1 MNADNQSWRNLTTAL
16 ADHGAEG
23 AAILTAEPSPL
34 IRALLSM
41 IAALLLTGLAWSFIG
56 RADVIVTAAGA
67 LQPEEEVRR
76 VYVPVDGE
84 LVNLYVS
91 EGTPV
96 AKGDV
101 LARIDAR
108 GAVEA
113 EANALKADLDL
124 ANAERNRRLFP
135 VRKQIMESELENLKS
150 KLEAE
155 EKVYERSRLGDMAK
169 LNEDLKN
176 QLDKT
181 RARLDKARISLEAAE
196 KELDRYRRLFQMPGG
211 GGISGKQVE
220 EAQGKRDSA
229 RAEYQLTE
237 AELTELALKLNKQ
250 VQEQTDKL
258 NTGSQKL
265 MELRVQYQTKA
276 EDIKNEEHKVDMEL
290 RKAKLAAE
298 SATRVNFK
306 DFDEENFLRIL
317 APLTGVVTEV
327 QFTQAGDKVQANKPL
342 LSVAP
347 EGTRAILQ
355 LEIEERDRAF
365 LKEGQEVQIKFTA
378 FPYQNHGFIK
388 GILEYVA
395 PATVANA
402 SVQEKKSVYKGRVG
416 LEKDFFLVDGVKH
429 TLRYGMTATAEIV
442 VRKRRLIDMALD
454 PMRKI
459 GIQ

>member
-1 MNADNQSWRNLTTAL
+1 MNAENQSWRSLTTAL
-16 ADHGAEG
+16 EDHGSEG
-23 AAILTAEPSPL
+23 AAILMAEPSPL
-34 IRALLSM
+34 IGALNFL
-41 IAALLLTGLAWSFIG
+41 IAALLLVGLVWSFFG
-56 RADVIVTAAGA
+56 RADVIVTAAGT
-67 LQPEEEVRR
+67 LLPEEEVRR
-76 VYVPVDGE
+76 VYTPVDGE
-84 LVNLYVS
+84 LVDIFVS

-113 EANALKADLDL
+113 EANALRADLEL
-124 ANAERNRRLFP
+124 ASAERNQRLFP
-135 VRKQIMESELENLKS
+135 VRKQIMEIELENLKS

-155 EKVYERSRLGDMAK
+155 EKTYKRSQMGDMAK
-169 LNEDLKN
+169 LNEDLRN
-176 QLDKT
+176 QLDKV

-196 KELDRYRRLFQMPGG
+196 KELERYQRLSQMPGG

-237 AELTELALKLNKQ
+237 AELTELELKLH
-250 VQEQTDKL
+250 EQIEKKGIEL
-258 NTGSQKL
+258 STGSQKL
-265 MELRVQYQTKA
+265 MELKVQYQTKA
-276 EDIKNEEHKVDMEL
+276 EDLKNEEYKVDMEL
-290 RKAKLAAE
+290 RKARRAAE

-306 DFDEENFLRIL
+306 DFDEEHFLRIL
-317 APLTGVVTEV
+317 APLAGIVTEV
-327 QFTQAGDKVQANKPL
+327 EFTQTGDKVQANKPL
-342 LSVAP
+342 LGVAP
-347 EGTRAILQ
+347 EGTRAVLQ
-355 LEIEERDRAF
+355 LEIDERDRAF

-395 PATVANA
+395 PATVAT
-402 SVQEKKSVYKGRVG
+402 SSKQEKKSIYKGRVS
-416 LEKDFFLVDGVKH
+416 LEKDYFLVDGVKH

-454 PMRKI
+454 PLRKI
-459 GIQ
+459 SI